1 MTTGVPD
8 GSAFEPRLKPF
19 PRITDVQSLFR
30 LTPVVQDI
38 GDPGVDD
45 GLTQDG
51 ERIVCRYRF
60 FRDCDR
66 APFVASSD
74 RFQAL
79 NAWYLAD
86 ASLLAYA
93 TTPLTSTE
101 DAALAGAEETIR
113 AQISPAL
120 RRLFAAV
127 ARRDRTQGEVA
138 VKVFV
143 RSSPLV
149 VGPLVDPVQCFV
161 ADNGAIGIVAFRG
174 TLPAS
179 LPNWLTDFEPALVPL
194 TRGDATSVAAVHCGF
209 RQAAL
214 ALLDDRP
221 QREGSGLKRD
231 DPLGGAGIGL
241 RAYLASRLKENPGL
255 LLWFTGHSLG
265 AALATLA
272 AYAVGNVQA
281 LYTFGSPRVGDV
293 RFAEL
298 FAEADIPH
306 YRFVHHDDVVPHV
319 PIPLPPL
326 FGYEHV
332 GDLKY
337 IAYADED
344 AVRSD
349 APEPVAAKVS
359 DSPALESQLGGTFAG
374 GARWL
379 FDEVGRL
386 KIGFLARSIDRLTD
400 HAPLY
405 YSNLL
410 WNSFVKERARL
421 LGLPDP

>member
-1 MTTGVPD
+1 
-8 GSAFEPRLKPF
+8 
-19 PRITDVQSLFR
+19 VQSLFR
-30 LTPVVQDI
+30 LTPVVMDI

-45 GLTQDG
+45 GLTEEG
-51 ERIVCRYRF
+51 GRIVCRYRF
-60 FRDCDR
+60 FRDCER

-93 TTPLTSTE
+93 TTPLASAE
-101 DAALAGAEETIR
+101 DAALAAAEETIR
-113 AQISPAL
+113 AQIAPAL
-120 RRLFAAV
+120 RRFFAAV
-127 ARRDRTQGEVA
+127 SRRDGAQGEVA
-138 VKVFV
+138 TKVFL

-149 VGPLVDPVQCFV
+149 IGPIVDPVQCFA
-161 ADNGAIGIVAFRG
+161 ADNGTIGIVAFRG
-174 TLPAS
+174 TLPTS
-179 LPNWLTDFEPALVPL
+179 LPNWLTDFEPTLVPL
-194 TRGDATSVAAVHCGF
+194 TEGSEPTCVASVHCGF
-209 RQAAL
+209 RRAAQ
-214 ALLDDRP
+214 ALLGDRS
-221 QREGSGLKRD
+221 QSEGS
-231 DPLGGAGIGL
+231 GL
-241 RAYLASRLKENPGL
+241 RAYLASRLAKNPGL
-255 LLWFTGHSLG
+255 RLWFTGHSLG

-272 AYAVGNVQA
+272 AYEMGNVQA
-281 LYTFGSPRVGDV
+281 LYTFGSPRVGDG

-306 YRFVHHDDVVPHV
+306 YRVVHHDDVVPHV
-319 PIPLPPL
+319 PISLPPV

-337 IAYADED
+337 ITYVDDD
-344 AVRSD
+344 AVRCD
-349 APEPVAAKVS
+349 APTPVGAKVC
-359 DSPALESQLGGTFAG
+359 DSPALESQLGGAFAG
-374 GARWL
+374 AARWL

-386 KIGFLARSIDRLTD
+386 KIGFLAGSIDRLTD

-421 LGLPDP
+421 LGQPDP